1 VRTVAKINYG
11 SGRDHGLHYDAVF
24 LDVDHTLLWADLD
37 IEGYVEDLS
46 PYTTNGLLTVERAT
60 GPVWEGMRRHIKENI
75 KHRTEDDLAD
85 FKRRNVERT
94 ARELGIVAPSEILIE
109 VAERRTSLVPY
120 PESEAVLRRLR
131 EMGLKP
137 YVVSNW
143 DVLLVEVLKDLGW
156 MRYFDGVIASGVVGV
171 EKPDPR
177 IFEEALRVSGVGRE
191 RAIHVGNDPISD
203 IRGAAGVGIDTVLV
217 DRRGTSRR
225 RRPHTP
231 SLIWAVCR
239 VCWRVEGFCLRR
251 FPASMRWTGLASSV
265 RCARS
270 SSPPAK
276 GPNAKGFWAPPNAA
290 PTPARACLPGS
301 ARTRPATWRSVSWKP
316 CWRRRG
322 VTAQRCTFPE

>member
-1 VRTVAKINYG
+1 VRRVAKINYG

-24 LDVDHTLLWADLD
+24 LDVDHTLLWVHLD
-37 IEGYVEDLS
+37 IEGHVEDLS

-143 DVLLVEVLKDLGW
+143 DVLLDEVLKDLGW

-203 IRGAAGVGIDTVLV
+203 IRGAAEVGIDTVLV
-217 DRRGTSRR
+217 DRRGN
-225 RRPHTP
+225 
-231 SLIWAVCR
+231 I
-239 VCWRVEGFCLRR
+239 E
-251 FPASMRWTGLASSV
+251 
-265 RCARS
+265 
-270 SSPPAK
+270 
-276 GPNAKGFWAPPNAA
+276 APEATFAIPDLDS
-290 PTPARACLPGS
+290 LPGLLE
-301 ARTRPATWRSVSWKP
+301 
-316 CWRRRG
+316 G
-322 VTAQRCTFPE
+322 